1 MNIKKWFIGS
11 VVIILS
17 HIAIRFAFISQGYDI
32 TDSITTAGL
41 IGMSIG
47 FSYTS
52 VIACIILLI
61 IGKLCKDKNRFAIFT
76 TLNIAYSFFV
86 ISGNYSLG
94 DEAMS
99 TITEEVLYCI
109 VNIVIAYR
117 IYKSTNQQNDIEQSV
132 QKTVDQMKKEP
143 KDDEKARNHKVDKL
157 VTTEPAKFKT
167 EHQIVIETQENEA
180 LSIMQEAQIP
190 KDEPKEDQK
199 QTQSEGEETNQI
211 LLSKMDELQIK
222 LRHLK
227 IICVTLAIV
236 SVCLSGL
243 LYSKSVDYAEKSA
256 DYENQEEFL
265 TTYKNLA
272 SSSLDILDYYITNA
286 RFVYKGNKYHHAYG
300 CPDVS
305 DKTEYWIHNKEYCE
319 YLGYTK
325 CETCAGSSAYTI
337 TSTYMKENGLL

>member
-47 FSYTS
+47 LSYTS

-61 IGKLCKDKNRFAIFT
+61 IGKLCKDENRFAIFT

-143 KDDEKARNHKVDKL
+143 KDDEKARNHKVDKR

-180 LSIMQEAQIP
+180 LSIMQEAQL
-190 KDEPKEDQK
+190 PKEEPEMGQINNQEVIPINKDYKNHAIALFCLCCVLAFGLIYSTSMIDDKNDQ
-199 QTQSEGEETNQI
+199 I
-211 LLSKMDELQIK
+211 DELNNK
-222 LRHLK
+222 LAAREK
-227 IICVTLAIV
+227 IVTKSMNVIHFFNEYCVIV
-236 SVCLSGL
+236 
-243 LYSKSVDYAEKSA
+243 
-256 DYENQEEFL
+256 YEN
-265 TTYKNLA
+265 
-272 SSSLDILDYYITNA
+272 DPGYYHKYRCSKDTSDGTFYMYNINA
-286 RFVYKGNKYHHAYG
+286 AVAYG
-300 CPDVS
+300 LKPCSQCKDLEVS
-305 DKTEYWIHNKEYCE
+305 
-319 YLGYTK
+319 
-325 CETCAGSSAYTI
+325 TI
-337 TSTYMKENGLL
+337 VARQSI